1 MTTKKALL
9 VCLELAV
16 IIAVIGCAP
25 TIVSN
30 DAAVYSAGKM
40 YARASKSIDAVYAAT
55 LQAMEK
61 LELQVTDKAKDVFA
75 AKVTAKSADGKTV
88 VVKIKPAEE
97 GVTEYTVQVGGLG
110 DETRVRKVYDE
121 IQKGLA
127 IVKTR

>member
-9 VCLELAV
+9 VCLELVV
-16 IIAVIGCAP
+16 IVAVIGCAP

-55 LQAMEK
+55 LNAMVK

-88 VVKIKPAEE
+88 VVKINPAEE
-97 GVTEYTVQVGGLG
+97 GVTAYTVQVGGLG

-121 IQKGLA
+121 IQKGL
-127 IVKTR
+127 R